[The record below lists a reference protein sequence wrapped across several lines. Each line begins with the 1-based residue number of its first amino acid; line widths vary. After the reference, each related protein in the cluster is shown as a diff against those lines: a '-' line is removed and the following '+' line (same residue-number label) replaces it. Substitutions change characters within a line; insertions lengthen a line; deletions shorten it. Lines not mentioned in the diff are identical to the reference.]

1 MARILIQTDLEM
13 SGRDGGKEMK
23 SRRYMD
29 EINSTTIVR
38 TVFLKHI
45 ELENDQMNHDENRLR
60 WQKDFIG

>member
-1 MARILIQTDLEM
+1 
-13 SGRDGGKEMK
+13 MK